1 MTSKVCHKESQD
13 FCQVGIAGSWK
24 LVSAGELWGSDC
36 ASQQR
41 AVCCGTDSAAA
52 SHCPQLSGVKIDGE
66 TER

>member
-1 MTSKVCHKESQD
+1 MQESSG
-13 FCQVGIAGSWK
+13 V
-24 LVSAGELWGSDC
+24 SDC